1 MLYGIEIYLPIS
13 IDIVTRFHKSKFM
26 ENGMLDVAS
35 RALSNDLLL
44 AHQPKEHLK
53 ETAQAYTRFK
63 RCFDILVTL
72 ALAPMALAIVG
83 VLVILVRRDG
93 GSPFFCQPRVG
104 RNGKIFRLWK
114 LRTMVPD
121 ADQVLQSHLEQDP
134 CARAEWDIT
143 QKLRLDPRITPMG
156 RYLRKYSADEL
167 PQLWNVF
174 VGQMSLVGPRPMCPE
189 QQAQYPGI
197 AYFQM
202 RPGLTGLWQVS
213 ARNACS
219 FAERAT
225 YDTEYADVMSFGKDI
240 RILLQTPFVVLRGT
254 GL

>member
-1 MLYGIEIYLPIS
+1 
-13 IDIVTRFHKSKFM
+13 
-26 ENGMLDVAS
+26 MLDVVS
-35 RALSNDLLL
+35 RVLSTDLLL
-44 AHQPKEHLK
+44 AHQSKKDLK
-53 ETAQAYTRFK
+53 KAARAYPRFK
-63 RCFDILVTL
+63 RCFDILATL

-93 GSPFFCQPRVG
+93 GPAFYCQPRVG
-104 RNGKIFRLWK
+104 RNGKVFRLWK
-114 LRTMVPD
+114 LRTMVID
-121 ADQVLQSHLEQDP
+121 ADQVLAVHLDQDP
-134 CARAEWDIT
+134 CARAEWDIS
-143 QKLRLDPRITPMG
+143 QKLRIDPRITSMG

-174 VGQMSLVGPRPMCPE
+174 AGQMSLVGPRPMCPE

-219 FAERAT
+219 FAERAS
-225 YDTEYADVMSFGKDI
+225 YDTEYADVMSFSKDL
-240 RILLQTPFVVLRGT
+240 RILLQTPFVVVRGT

>member
-1 MLYGIEIYLPIS
+1 
-13 IDIVTRFHKSKFM
+13 
-26 ENGMLDVAS
+26 MLDIAS

-44 AHQPKEHLK
+44 AHRPKEHLK
-53 ETAQAYTRFK
+53 ETARAYTRFK

-93 GSPFFCQPRVG
+93 GAAFFCQPRVG

-143 QKLRLDPRITPMG
+143 QKLRLDPRITPIG

-225 YDTEYADVMSFGKDI
+225 YDTEYADVMSFGKDM
-240 RILLQTPFVVLRGT
+240 RILLLTPFVVLRGT